1 MTTLAPILQSFF
13 TDKLA
18 RQRQASP
25 RTVTAYR
32 DALRLLVQFASLVT
46 GTEPWQLDL
55 DQLDADLIS
64 AFLDHLEADR
74 GNSAR
79 TRNARL
85 AAIRSLFRH
94 AAWKAPEH
102 AATIQ
107 RVLAISGKRTSTTV
121 ISFLTDE
128 ETQALLDAP
137 DPGTWTGRRDGTLL
151 LVALRT
157 GLRVSELTQ
166 LTCGDVYLGR
176 EANVRCIGKGRKER
190 YTPLEPSTVAALRD
204 WLAERGTSP
213 DVPLFCTRQGRPLSP
228 DAIQARL
235 TKYHAIA
242 ARNCPSLAAKKI
254 SPHTLRHS
262 TAMNLLHAGV
272 DIAVLALWL
281 GHESTKS
288 TQAYIHADMKLKEQ
302 ALARTTPAGTPV
314 GRYTPSDPLLAFLE
328 NL

>member
-1 MTTLAPILQSFF
+1 MTTLAPVLQSFF
-13 TDKLA
+13 TGKLA

-64 AFLDHLEADR
+64 AFPDYLETDR

-121 ISFLTDE
+121 ISFLTDRRRKRCSMPP
-128 ETQALLDAP
+128 TRG
-137 DPGTWTGRRDGTLL
+137 PG
-151 LVALRT
+151 
-157 GLRVSELTQ
+157 
-166 LTCGDVYLGR
+166 
-176 EANVRCIGKGRKER
+176 
-190 YTPLEPSTVAALRD
+190 
-204 WLAERGTSP
+204 
-213 DVPLFCTRQGRPLSP
+213 
-228 DAIQARL
+228 
-235 TKYHAIA
+235 
-242 ARNCPSLAAKKI
+242 
-254 SPHTLRHS
+254 
-262 TAMNLLHAGV
+262 
-272 DIAVLALWL
+272 
-281 GHESTKS
+281 
-288 TQAYIHADMKLKEQ
+288 
-302 ALARTTPAGTPV
+302 PAGAPA
-314 GRYTPSDPLLAFLE
+314 RCSWSRCAPACASPNSPS
-328 NL
+328 

>member
-32 DALRLLVQFASLVT
+32 DALRLLVQFASRVT

-94 AAWKAPEH
+94 AAWQAPEH

-128 ETQALLDAP
+128 EAQALLDAP
-137 DPGTWTGRRDGTLL
+137 DPADLDRPTRQHAAPGRAAHRP
-151 LVALRT
+151 ARLRT
-157 GLRVSELTQ
+157 HPADLRRRPPRPRSECPLPRQGT
-166 LTCGDVYLGR
+166 
-176 EANVRCIGKGRKER
+176 ER
-190 YTPLEPSTVAALRD
+190 TLHPLEPSTVAALRD

-213 DVPLFCTRQGRPLSP
+213 DIPLFCTRQGRPLSP

-235 TKYHAIA
+235 TKYHATRGRELPVAGREENLPAHPPALHRDGPA
-242 ARNCPSLAAKKI
+242 ARRR
-254 SPHTLRHS
+254 RHRRPR
-262 TAMNLLHAGV
+262 
-272 DIAVLALWL
+272 
-281 GHESTKS
+281 
-288 TQAYIHADMKLKEQ
+288 
-302 ALARTTPAGTPV
+302 ALARTREHPIDPGLHPRRPRTQGTRPGPHLTARLTSHPLPAGRPAPDLP
-314 GRYTPSDPLLAFLE
+314 RKP
-328 NL
+328 

>member
-1 MTTLAPILQSFF
+1 M
-13 TDKLA
+13 
-18 RQRQASP
+18 
-25 RTVTAYR
+25 
-32 DALRLLVQFASLVT
+32 
-46 GTEPWQLDL
+46 
-55 DQLDADLIS
+55 
-64 AFLDHLEADR
+64 
-74 GNSAR
+74 
-79 TRNARL
+79 
-85 AAIRSLFRH
+85 
-94 AAWKAPEH
+94 
-102 AATIQ
+102 
-107 RVLAISGKRTSTTV
+107 

-176 EANVRCIGKGRKER
+176 EANVRCLGKGRKER

-213 DVPLFCTRQGRPLSP
+213 GLPLFCTRQGSPLSP

-242 ARNCPSLAAKKI
+242 ARNCPSLATKKI

-302 ALARTTPAGTPV
+302 ALARTTPEGIPA

-328 NL
+328 SL

>member
-1 MTTLAPILQSFF
+1 MTALAPILQSFF

-32 DALRLLVQFASLVT
+32 DALRLLVQFASRAT

-55 DQLDADLIS
+55 GQLDADLIS

-94 AAWKAPEH
+94 AAWQAPEH

-107 RVLAISGKRTSTTV
+107 RVLGISGKRTSTTV
-121 ISFLTDE
+121 IHFLTDE
-128 ETQALLDAP
+128 EAQALLDAP
-137 DPGTWTGRRDGTLL
+137 DRRTWTGRRDSTLL
-151 LVALRT
+151 LLALRT

-166 LTCGDVYLGR
+166 LTCGDIHLGR
-176 EANVRCIGKGRKER
+176 EAHVRCLGKGRKER
-190 YTPLEPSTVAALRD
+190 YTPLEPSTVTALRD

-213 DVPLFCTRQGRPLSP
+213 DLPLFCTRQGTPLST

-235 TKYHAIA
+235 TKYHVIA
-242 ARNCPSLAAKKI
+242 ARDCPSLATRKI

-262 TAMNLLHAGV
+262 TVMGLLHAGV

-281 GHESTKS
+281 GHFSGVPELSLVAS
-288 TQAYIHADMKLKEQ
+288 
-302 ALARTTPAGTPV
+302 
-314 GRYTPSDPLLAFLE
+314 F
-328 NL
+328 

>member
-1 MTTLAPILQSFF
+1 MTALAPILQSFF

-18 RQRQASP
+18 RQQQASP

-32 DALRLLVQFASLVT
+32 DALRLLIQFASRVT

-94 AAWKAPEH
+94 AAWQAPEH

-128 ETQALLDAP
+128 EAQALLDAP
-137 DPGTWTGRRDGTLL
+137 GRQTWTGRRDSTLL
-151 LVALRT
+151 LLALRT

-166 LTCGDVYLGR
+166 LTCGDIHLRR
-176 EANVRCIGKGRKER
+176 EAHVRCLGKGRKER
-190 YTPLEPSTVAALRD
+190 YTPLQPSTVAALRD

-213 DVPLFCTRQGRPLSP
+213 DIPLVLHPPGQAAVPGRHPGTPHEISR
-228 DAIQARL
+228 ARSQQL
-235 TKYHAIA
+235 PVA
-242 ARNCPSLAAKKI
+242 
-254 SPHTLRHS
+254 
-262 TAMNLLHAGV
+262 
-272 DIAVLALWL
+272 
-281 GHESTKS
+281 GHE
-288 TQAYIHADMKLKEQ
+288 
-302 ALARTTPAGTPV
+302 
-314 GRYTPSDPLLAFLE
+314 E
-328 NL
+328 NLPAHSPALYRYLYCLYPVRDVRSAA

>member
-55 DQLDADLIS
+55 AQLDAGLIS

-128 ETQALLDAP
+128 ETQALLNAP
-137 DPGTWTGRRDGTLL
+137 DQGTWTGRRDSTLL

-176 EANVRCIGKGRKER
+176 EANVRCLGKGRKER

-213 DVPLFCTRQGRPLSP
+213 DVPLFCTHQGRPLSP

-254 SPHTLRHS
+254 SPHTLRHY
-262 TAMNLLHAGV
+262 V
-272 DIAVLALWL
+272 DDRVMWPAAASPLVAEPRVLV
-281 GHESTKS
+281 
-288 TQAYIHADMKLKEQ
+288 
-302 ALARTTPAGTPV
+302 PAT
-314 GRYTPSDPLLAFLE
+314 
-328 NL
+328 

>member
-1 MTTLAPILQSFF
+1 MTALAPILQSFF

-32 DALRLLVQFASLVT
+32 DALRLLVQFASRVT

-94 AAWKAPEH
+94 AAWQAPEH

-121 ISFLTDE
+121 ISFLTGE
-128 ETQALLDAP
+128 EAQALLDAP
-137 DPGTWTGRRDGTLL
+137 TRGPG
-151 LVALRT
+151 
-157 GLRVSELTQ
+157 
-166 LTCGDVYLGR
+166 
-176 EANVRCIGKGRKER
+176 
-190 YTPLEPSTVAALRD
+190 
-204 WLAERGTSP
+204 
-213 DVPLFCTRQGRPLSP
+213 
-228 DAIQARL
+228 
-235 TKYHAIA
+235 
-242 ARNCPSLAAKKI
+242 
-254 SPHTLRHS
+254 
-262 TAMNLLHAGV
+262 
-272 DIAVLALWL
+272 
-281 GHESTKS
+281 
-288 TQAYIHADMKLKEQ
+288 
-302 ALARTTPAGTPV
+302 PAGATAHCSCSRCAPACASPNS
-314 GRYTPSDPLLAFLE
+314 PS
-328 NL
+328 

>member
-1 MTTLAPILQSFF
+1 MTALAPVLQSFF
-13 TDKLA
+13 TDKLI

-32 DALRLLVQFASLVT
+32 DALRLLIQFAGRVT

-64 AFLDHLEADR
+64 AFLDHLETER

-85 AAIRSLFRH
+85 AAVRSLFRH
-94 AAWKAPEH
+94 AAWQAPEH

-107 RVLAISGKRTSTTV
+107 RVLAISGKRTSSTV

-128 ETQALLDAP
+128 EAQALLDAP
-137 DPGTWTGRRDGTLL
+137 DPQTWTGRRDSTLL

-166 LTCGDVYLGR
+166 LTCGDVHLGR
-176 EANVRCIGKGRKER
+176 EANVRCLGKGRKER

-213 DVPLFCTRQGRPLSP
+213 DIPLFCTRQGRPLSP

-235 TKYHAIA
+235 TKYHALA

-272 DIAVLALWL
+272 DIGVLSLWL

-288 TQAYIHADMKLKEQ
+288 TQAYIHADLKLKEQ
-302 ALARTTPAGTPV
+302 ALARMTPAGIPG
-314 GRYTPSDPLLAFLE
+314 GRYAPSDPLLAFLE
-328 NL
+328 SL